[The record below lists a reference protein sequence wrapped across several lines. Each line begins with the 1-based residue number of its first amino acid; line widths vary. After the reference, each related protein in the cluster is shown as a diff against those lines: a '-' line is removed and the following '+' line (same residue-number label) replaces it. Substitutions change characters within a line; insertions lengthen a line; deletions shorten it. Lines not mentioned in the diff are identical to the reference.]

1 MKGMSHSGM
10 AENPEVF
17 KKYLMPI
24 LDEIAKKSK
33 KQSRE

>member
-10 AENPEVF
+10 AENPATF

-24 LDEIAKKSK
+24 LDEISKQPKKK
-33 KQSRE
+33 